1 MVFPLQ
7 VLCEVFDNP
16 LTQVFLATALLA
28 GVYLKFMEISIV
40 AIGKGPHLDASLYWL
55 QRHVL
60 LQGGATCELYH
71 RFVNC
76 YLLVGVVEVCE
87 A

>member
-1 MVFPLQ
+1 M
-7 VLCEVFDNP
+7 
-16 LTQVFLATALLA
+16 
-28 GVYLKFMEISIV
+28 
-40 AIGKGPHLDASLYWL
+40 AIGKGPYLDASLYWL

-60 LQGGATCELYH
+60 LQGGATYELYH
-71 RFVNC
+71 RFVIC